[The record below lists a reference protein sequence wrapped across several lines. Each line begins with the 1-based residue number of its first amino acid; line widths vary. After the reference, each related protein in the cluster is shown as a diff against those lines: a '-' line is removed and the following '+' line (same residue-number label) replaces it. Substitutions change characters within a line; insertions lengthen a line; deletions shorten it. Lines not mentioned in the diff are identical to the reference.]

1 MTKKIQ
7 QRLVLWIGIPAVVV
21 VFFSGP
27 LYRPSRIPFDRLA
40 GVLGLQALVLGLYVA
55 GLYKAVGEKRTWG
68 IAVTFSVLG
77 CLLPIS
83 CVGKIGSRQGTWNLE
98 IFWFTV
104 LSLASLLLAA
114 VFWHID
120 KTAVRKTPGSL
131 EDSCRNDGKPTS
143 SVDT

>member
-1 MTKKIQ
+1 MTKKTQ

-27 LYRPSRIPFDRLA
+27 LYRPSRIPTDRLA

-55 GLYKAVGEKRTWG
+55 GLYKAVGEKRTRG

-77 CLLPIS
+77 WLLPFS
-83 CVGKIGSRQGTWNLE
+83 CAGKIGSRAWNLE

-104 LSLASLLLAA
+104 LSLASWLLAA

-120 KTAVRKTPGSL
+120 RTTVRKTPGSR